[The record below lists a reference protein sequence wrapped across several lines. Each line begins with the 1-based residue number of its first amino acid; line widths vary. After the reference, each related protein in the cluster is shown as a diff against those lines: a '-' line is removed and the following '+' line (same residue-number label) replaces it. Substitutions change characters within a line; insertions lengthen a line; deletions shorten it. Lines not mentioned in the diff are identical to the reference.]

1 MLSETLYRNVKNGY
15 DVLIIQ
21 YVSFAQY
28 WKMGLIVVLI

>member
-28 WKMGLIVVLI
+28 

>member
-1 MLSETLYRNVKNGY
+1 MMLSETLYRNVKNGY

-28 WKMGLIVVLI
+28 